1 MAHDRKVE
9 VLRQAQ
15 FAAREAAQ
23 LRLETQ
29 KVRTQGHHAVA
40 RPAHRPVV
48 PPARSSQGGRKFKAE
63 VEAHVESQL
72 RSFEKR
78 LSAQDAAKATA
89 IAAQAAAM
97 KSKYQVLRSKYQA
110 AEAMLRRKQQR
121 LGRTV
126 SSQID
131 NVYGDLGALSPHSMA
146 MALHP
151 VVPAVYAAGGMQ
163 KQQQHPLATASRV
176 QERSRTNSPATT
188 RSQELADAS
197 TIKAAQG
204 SAEHRKLLMEAKA
217 LGFGNVHAFVEHQR
231 RVAGGVNLSG
241 QADAGG
247 ANRVPVRHVED
258 PLAMEKM
265 REEEAAAAKPMTPKH
280 KAFYN
285 SGLSSDVEVPVALA
299 STTQASFLL

>member
-1 MAHDRKVE
+1 
-9 VLRQAQ
+9 
-15 FAAREAAQ
+15 
-23 LRLETQ
+23 
-29 KVRTQGHHAVA
+29 
-40 RPAHRPVV
+40 
-48 PPARSSQGGRKFKAE
+48 
-63 VEAHVESQL
+63 
-72 RSFEKR
+72 
-78 LSAQDAAKATA
+78 
-89 IAAQAAAM
+89 M
-97 KSKYQVLRSKYQA
+97 KSKYQALRSKYLA

-121 LGRTV
+121 LGPTV

-151 VVPAVYAAGGMQ
+151 VVPAVYAASGMQ

-176 QERSRTNSPATT
+176 QERSRSGPATT

-231 RVAGGVNLSG
+231 RIAGGVNLSG
-241 QADAGG
+241 QADAVG

-265 REEEAAAAKPMTPKH
+265 REEEAAAAKPMTPNH

-299 STTQASFLL
+299 STTQASFLI

>member
-1 MAHDRKVE
+1 M
-9 VLRQAQ
+9 
-15 FAAREAAQ
+15 
-23 LRLETQ
+23 
-29 KVRTQGHHAVA
+29 RTQGHHAVA

-63 VEAHVESQL
+63 VEANVKRQL
-72 RSFEKR
+72 RTFEKR

-89 IAAQAAAM
+89 VAAQAAAM
-97 KSKYQVLRSKYQA
+97 KSKYQALRSKYLA

-121 LGRTV
+121 LGPTV

-151 VVPAVYAAGGMQ
+151 VVPAVYAASGMQ

-176 QERSRTNSPATT
+176 QERSRSGPATT

-231 RVAGGVNLSG
+231 RIAGGVNLSG
-241 QADAGG
+241 QADAIVR
-247 ANRVPVRHVED
+247 ALSAHHRVPHRAHVLFQTRLSGCRFCQSGCLTLWRRSACSFPKSLPFIESNRLFD
-258 PLAMEKM
+258 AAWQASVEIKPLAWSHVGTLPME
-265 REEEAAAAKPMTPKH
+265 T
-280 KAFYN
+280 
-285 SGLSSDVEVPVALA
+285 SL
-299 STTQASFLL
+299 